1 MMPDTAPHPG
11 HTQEVQSQQAV
22 PLQAPDPMQKPPELT
37 ATPTKCNAC
46 DMMVTLGL
54 LTSSC
59 EGIEDPTKRTAC
71 KGILKPLEEGKGKA
85 VDVLADVIVEL
96 GEDHLDQT
104 VERFNL
110 LLYEATAIAK
120 DKLIAKG
127 VLNKDGTPKN

>member
-1 MMPDTAPHPG
+1 MMPDTAPPTAPQ
-11 HTQEVQSQQAV
+11 TQQTV
-22 PLQAPDPMQKPPELT
+22 PVQAPEPMQKPPELT
-37 ATPTKCNAC
+37 KTPTKCNAC

-59 EGIEDPTKRTAC
+59 EGIEDPARRTAC
-71 KGILKPLEEGKGKA
+71 KTLLKPLEEGKGKA

-110 LLYEATAIAK
+110 LIYEAEAK
-120 DKLIAKG
+120 ARDILIAKG